1 METKAPETE
10 EQFLAQ
16 YDPNAFE
23 RPSVAVDVAVL
34 TAEAGA
40 LYAVLTQRSEHPYK
54 NHWALPG
61 VFLSMRE
68 SLQDAARRALRD
80 KAGISDVWL
89 EQLYT
94 FGNPQRDPR
103 TRVVSITYY
112 ALVDAARLR
121 SMFNRGSELGRIDV
135 PWSGETG
142 GAVGLRD
149 AGGSPRPIAFD
160 HADILGLVVKRIR
173 GKLNYSAI
181 GFQLL
186 SPSFTLRQLQEVH
199 ETVLGRTV
207 NKDSF
212 RRRMLASGDLEATGD
227 RESDVGH
234 RPAEL
239 YRFVRRSAI

>member
-1 METKAPETE
+1 MRKNTPQTE
-10 EQFLAQ
+10 DEFLAS

-34 TAEAGA
+34 TAESGT
-40 LYAVLTQRSEHPYK
+40 LHAVVTRRRVHPFK
-54 NHWALPG
+54 DHWALPG
-61 VFLSMRE
+61 AFVGMQE
-68 SLQDAARRALRD
+68 SLREAAQRALQE
-80 KAGISDVWL
+80 KTGITDVWL
-89 EQLYT
+89 EQLFT

-103 TRVVSITYY
+103 TRVISITYY

-121 SMFNRGSELGRIDV
+121 CMFNRGSELAPLDV
-135 PWSGETG
+135 VWAGETG
-142 GAVGLRD
+142 GAVSLLD
-149 AGGSPRPIAFD
+149 AEGTPREIAFD

-186 SPSFTLRQLQEVH
+186 PAAFTLRRLQEVH

-227 RESDVGH
+227 REGDVGH